1 MVLKVYPEK
10 ILILR
15 FSLFYYRLYFSYF
28 NSIFLFI
35 FRKKQLLT
43 YFQILQ
49 LVSFTLLMSV
59 GQILF
64 KKTAISLALNSN
76 EGLGLLDGM
85 LKALSVP
92 WLYMALCV
100 YAVAT
105 VFWLYILQRIPL
117 TLAYPF
123 SALAM
128 VLVPIIAVY
137 LFGERLT
144 WSYWIG
150 VIFIFTGIIIIAR

>member
-1 MVLKVYPEK
+1 M
-10 ILILR
+10 
-15 FSLFYYRLYFSYF
+15 
-28 NSIFLFI
+28 
-35 FRKKQLLT
+35 LT

-64 KKTAISLALNSN
+64 KKTAISLALNAD
-76 EGLGLLDGM
+76 EGLGILDGI

-100 YAVAT
+100 YGLAT
-105 VFWLYILQRIPL
+105 IFWLYILQRIPL

-128 VLVPIIAVY
+128 ILVPIIAVY
-137 LFGERLT
+137 LFGEKIT
-144 WSYWIG
+144 WSYWLG
-150 VIFIFTGIIIIAR
+150 VFFIFTGIIIIAR

>member
-1 MVLKVYPEK
+1 M
-10 ILILR
+10 
-15 FSLFYYRLYFSYF
+15 
-28 NSIFLFI
+28 
-35 FRKKQLLT
+35 LT

-105 VFWLYILQRIPL
+105 IFWLYILQRIPL

>member
-1 MVLKVYPEK
+1 M
-10 ILILR
+10 
-15 FSLFYYRLYFSYF
+15 SL
-28 NSIFLFI
+28 
-35 FRKKQLLT
+35 
-43 YFQILQ
+43 
-49 LVSFTLLMSV
+49 

-64 KKTAISLALNSN
+64 KKTAISISLSSN
-76 EGLGLLDGM
+76 EGLGLMDVM

-105 VFWLYILQRIPL
+105 IFWLYILQRIPL
-117 TLAYPF
+117 SLAYPF

-144 WSYWIG
+144 GSYWIG

>member
-1 MVLKVYPEK
+1 M
-10 ILILR
+10 
-15 FSLFYYRLYFSYF
+15 
-28 NSIFLFI
+28 
-35 FRKKQLLT
+35 LT

-49 LVSFTLLMSV
+49 LVSFTLIMSL

-64 KKTAISLALNSN
+64 KKTAISIALSSN
-76 EGLGLLDGM
+76 EGLGLMDGM

-105 VFWLYILQRIPL
+105 IFWLYILQRIPL

-144 WSYWIG
+144 GSYWIG

>member
-1 MVLKVYPEK
+1 M
-10 ILILR
+10 
-15 FSLFYYRLYFSYF
+15 
-28 NSIFLFI
+28 
-35 FRKKQLLT
+35 LT

>member
-1 MVLKVYPEK
+1 M
-10 ILILR
+10 
-15 FSLFYYRLYFSYF
+15 
-28 NSIFLFI
+28 
-35 FRKKQLLT
+35 LT

-49 LVSFTLLMSV
+49 LVSFTLIMSL

-64 KKTAISLALNSN
+64 KKTAISIALSSN
-76 EGLGLLDGM
+76 EGLGLMDVM

-105 VFWLYILQRIPL
+105 IFWLYILQRIPL
-117 TLAYPF
+117 SLAYPF

-144 WSYWIG
+144 GSYWIG

>member
-1 MVLKVYPEK
+1 M
-10 ILILR
+10 
-15 FSLFYYRLYFSYF
+15 
-28 NSIFLFI
+28 
-35 FRKKQLLT
+35 LT

-49 LVSFTLLMSV
+49 LVSFTVLMSI

-64 KKTAISLALNSN
+64 KKTALFLVENSN
-76 EGLGLLDGM
+76 EGLSLLDGIF
-85 LKALSVP
+85 KALTVP

-100 YAVAT
+100 YAMAT
-105 VFWLYILQRIPL
+105 ICWLYILQRIPL
-117 TLAYPF
+117 SLAYPF

-128 VLVPIIAVY
+128 IMVPIIAVY

-150 VIFIFTGIIIIAR
+150 VLFIFTGIIIIAR